1 MIADTT
7 EALRL
12 TPNRPLYNMRGSAY
26 YDKGE
31 YDIVIADFNDA
42 LRIGPPNGTIFHN
55 GGNAFRSKGDLVH
68 AIADYDEAIR
78 LMPKNAYSYQNR
90 GSAKQALG
98 DLDGALADINDAIRF
113 DPADPTSTAPSPTP
127 LRRSDWPGPRCPA
140 IS

>member
-90 GSAKQALG
+90 GSASRRSATSTG
-98 DLDGALADINDAIRF
+98 RA
-113 DPADPTSTAPSPTP
+113 PTSTM
-127 LRRSDWPGPRCPA
+127 RSGLIRHCRPR
-140 IS
+140 